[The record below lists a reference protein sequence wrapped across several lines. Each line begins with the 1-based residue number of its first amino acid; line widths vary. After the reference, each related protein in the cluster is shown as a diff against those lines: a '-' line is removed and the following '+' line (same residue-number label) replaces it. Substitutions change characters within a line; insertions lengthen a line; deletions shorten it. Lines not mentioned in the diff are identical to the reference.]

1 MAEENIVE
9 EWLRSFHLNQY
20 AESFLDNGYD
30 DLEICKQIGEAD
42 LDGIG
47 VTDGTHRQQ
56 ILRAVRKLLEQGGAA
71 VYFTLEEQRNSVFG
85 HPVEA
90 GSCPDGSSPYLST
103 TSPNTI
109 DKARIAASKGTT
121 DVTKRNGS
129 YGYGCCGGMALM
141 SAQVPSCSRFAD
153 EYEEGKAEFVKLPK
167 MQLKMMIRD
176 KLIRDGIRLSAQPY
190 SNMDGSRGE
199 LETLAKRYSEEL
211 RTHYQDVVE
220 RLEELRRR
228 RVVIDVPPLPLD
240 NVGSSINTHHQCFR
254 PGKYSPS
261 SCLSDLE
268 YENVYGTYEGP
279 EEKMI
284 NAATS
289 PERCLSP
296 HSRFF
301 YEPSPLSGNDTKNGK
316 DGNDQKKKGGLGKL
330 FRSLGPKKDRDKG
343 RRFPGKTISKVH
355 NFWSSSKHH
364 NEALCS
370 LPQSQ
375 SGDLWIGKEGSL
387 HLMRMIR
394 DSYMTIE
401 HAVQKGVTDSE
412 KGIMFSSHGS
422 RKDSRK
428 VIAVCRDVNGFR
440 SKTFPGTHIY
450 YEPPDEFDIDSE
462 LFNISGSKPVHSR
475 QSCRVCS
482 ALFQDVTLS
491 TTNYQPVGQYD
502 CSVRIPQTPVSN
514 EKLHP
519 EQIVQENKC
528 TSNYSA
534 KDDGI
539 CDGKCG
545 NIMCSLKVDSS
556 PEWPPDSSTGLH
568 PVSVTSNRVC
578 ENVRMN
584 KCYYTSA
591 HICTALSQPSSGSY
605 SSHFSNTSC
614 CSSCCPQS
622 FTGTDQQAN
631 GQHSATVKMESLAD
645 YASSPVSDQGK
656 NDQPRQPGSPI
667 LHSQSTSEE
676 VLSTSSGYGAD
687 VNRQAN
693 PDQSDDL
700 IQPGSSVE
708 SVGSRSNC
716 GSRFSLYSSVSSSSD
731 SSPVSPANKN
741 IRFSQSLNPSQPEG
755 ALKTASELT
764 DKTCIMFQEIT
775 REPFQKT
782 HLNGDSVNG
791 EKLLSSFSV
800 GQNLQS
806 NIVTGKDGTCQFK
819 LGKDKVIEDVDG
831 KDTRILNNSS
841 LSNSACNQNTSSEE
855 SLKKQQN
862 GKVPEGY
869 HSRYCHAVIDTKP
882 RSTSI
887 SRVSLA

>member
-9 EWLRSFHLNQY
+9 EWLRSFHLSQY

-47 VTDGTHRQQ
+47 VTDGAHRQQ

-85 HPVEA
+85 HPVE
-90 GSCPDGSSPYLST
+90 GDSFPDGPSPYLST
-103 TSPNTI
+103 TSPNTV
-109 DKARIAASKGTT
+109 DKTRVTASKGTT
-121 DVTKRNGS
+121 EVTERTGS

-141 SAQVPSCSRFAD
+141 SAQVPSCGRFTD

-240 NVGSSINTHHQCFR
+240 NVGSSLPTHHQCFR

-261 SCLSDLE
+261 SCLSEIE
-268 YENVYGTYEGP
+268 YENVYGMYEGL
-279 EEKMI
+279 EEKI
-284 NAATS
+284 SSTATS

-296 HSRFF
+296 RSRFF
-301 YEPSPLSGNDTKNGK
+301 YEPSPLSTNDTKNGK
-316 DGNDQKKKGGLGKL
+316 DGNDHKKKGGLGKL

-343 RRFPGKTISKVH
+343 RRFPGKTGSKVH

-364 NEALCS
+364 NEALHP

-394 DSYMTIE
+394 DGYMTIE
-401 HAVQKGVTDSE
+401 HAVQKGVTDTE
-412 KGIMFSSHGS
+412 KGIMFSSPGS

-450 YEPPDEFDIDSE
+450 YEPPYEFDIDSE

-482 ALFQDVTLS
+482 TLFQDVTLS
-491 TTNYQPVGQYD
+491 TTNYQPAGHYGY
-502 CSVRIPQTPVSN
+502 SVRIPQTTVSN
-514 EKLHP
+514 EKLP
-519 EQIVQENKC
+519 TKQNVQENKC

-556 PEWPPDSSTGLH
+556 PEWPPDTSTGPP
-568 PVSVTSNRVC
+568 PVTAISSGVC
-578 ENVRMN
+578 ESVGKNQ
-584 KCYYTSA
+584 CCYTSA
-591 HICTALSQPSSGSY
+591 HACTAMSQPSSGSY
-605 SSHFSNTSC
+605 SSRFSNTSC

-622 FTGTDQQAN
+622 FTDTDQPAKGPEC

-645 YASSPVSDQGK
+645 YASSPVSDQSK
-656 NDQPRQPGSPI
+656 NDQPGQLGSP
-667 LHSQSTSEE
+667 LQ
-676 VLSTSSGYGAD
+676 
-687 VNRQAN
+687 NRQAN

-700 IQPGSSVE
+700 IQPGSSLE
-708 SVGSRSNC
+708 SVGSRSDC
-716 GSRFSLYSSVSSSSD
+716 GSRSSLHSSVSSSSD
-731 SSPVSPANKN
+731 SSSVSPANKN
-741 IRFSQSLNPSQPEG
+741 TRFSQSFNPSQPEG
-755 ALKTASELT
+755 ALETTSNHLAKPSEPA
-764 DKTCIMFQEIT
+764 DESCIALQETT

-782 HLNGDSVNG
+782 RLDGQSGNG

-800 GQNLQS
+800 GQTLQS
-806 NIVTGKDGTCQFK
+806 NKVNVKDGTCQFK
-819 LGKDKVIEDVDG
+819 LGKDRVIEDVDG
-831 KDTRILNNSS
+831 KDIHILNNSS
-841 LSNSACNQNTSSEE
+841 LSNCVCNQNTSSEG

-869 HSRYCHAVIDTKP
+869 QNRYCHTVTDTKP
-882 RSTSI
+882 RPTGI